1 MVPILSITGNVRAG
15 DSVLIH
21 AGASGVGTAAIQLAR
36 MAGATPLVTAGSQE
50 KLQIAEKLGAASG
63 MYRFPV
69 RIHCSLRLC
78 AGSDAG
84 PDAHGRSPPLP
95 LSGQHPGR

>member
-1 MVPILSITGNVRAG
+1 MVPILSITGNVQAG

-50 KLQIAEKLGAASG
+50 KLQIAEKLGAA
-63 MYRFPV
+63 
-69 RIHCSLRLC
+69 LC
-78 AGSDAG
+78 DFRCVQVSEKAETLSRVGSDKEM
-84 PDAHGRSPPLP
+84 PPSRLMVFFS
-95 LSGQHPGR
+95 LSTSRCW